1 MGQIEVYEFL
11 KNQRLSGVDAFFS
24 CRAVE
29 CALKERGFSGGVI
42 KGVRGD
48 LLRLEFSDYL
58 EARIEEKAWVRCWR
72 IKSKYARKV

>member
-1 MGQIEVYEFL
+1 MGQIEVYEFM
-11 KNQRLSGVDAFFS
+11 KDMRLSGHDSFFS

-29 CALKERGFSGGVI
+29 GALRSRGFSPGVI

-48 LLRLEFSDYL
+48 LLRLEFSGYL

-72 IKSKYARKV
+72 LRSKYARKV